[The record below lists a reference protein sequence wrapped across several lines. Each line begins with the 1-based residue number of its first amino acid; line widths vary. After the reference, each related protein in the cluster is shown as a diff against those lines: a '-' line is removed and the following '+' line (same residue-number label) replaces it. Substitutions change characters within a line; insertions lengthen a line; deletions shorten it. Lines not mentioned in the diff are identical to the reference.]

1 MYGVRINNDLDLIYL
16 AIADPGCTG
25 PKTCPGHPDDN
36 KPYQFM
42 YVMDGA
48 GVTKGGP
55 GPCKVVQTVTIDP
68 KKCMTP
74 HLMGVN
80 ERNHD
85 IYIACVGVRHHPL
98 FSSFA
103 QGDRDLLT
111 PRLERSWAENVR
123 VRVCLQSPT
132 AILRFVQE
140 RVVDQI
146 VEYVGFVAVI
156 VVVLAIVI
164 GFIWW
169 CAAPLDLPLA

>member
-1 MYGVRINNDLDLIYL
+1 M
-16 AIADPGCTG
+16 
-25 PKTCPGHPDDN
+25 H
-36 KPYQFM
+36 
-42 YVMDGA
+42 
-48 GVTKGGP
+48 
-55 GPCKVVQTVTIDP
+55 
-68 KKCMTP
+68 
-74 HLMGVN
+74 
-80 ERNHD
+80 
-85 IYIACVGVRHHPL
+85 
-98 FSSFA
+98 
-103 QGDRDLLT
+103 T
-111 PRLERSWAENVR
+111 PRLESSWAES